1 MEIVQMFIVTLFEI
15 SCFMILWCKFS
26 LNKDKKILNNLCIIV
41 FYSIVQTIVSFLFS
55 YYGIIISYVI
65 FVLLICFFYG
75 KSFIEASVEIC
86 IYSIVIIILQL
97 TTIYILKIFVESFDY
112 IFFKFKLSVQAIIL
126 LFSIIV
132 SYYGPNK
139 KIYNITEI
147 TSRIVYYIV
156 LNFVWYILIFKI
168 IWQYNKSLILNN
180 MMTFIAMFAVVVI
193 LNFFLCY
200 YIAKVS
206 EEKKIIEMH
215 EKYDPIVENIIEEIR
230 AKQHDFKNYL
240 NTINGIIQVSKEEEL
255 KSILLKYI
263 KSVNCSIKRIDDI
276 MYIDNSIVRAIIYS
290 KCCEAEKKHINF
302 SYYINNDLF
311 IWKLKEYELSDILNN
326 ILNNAFE
333 AVSGHSDKSV
343 ILKIFKNEN
352 KNIIE
357 IKNSAISLAI
367 PSVNEI
373 FNRGF
378 SNKAEKNRG
387 YGLYNIKKILQ
398 CNGGNIELSFDN
410 YYVCFKISI

>member
-1 MEIVQMFIVTLFEI
+1 
-15 SCFMILWCKFS
+15 
-26 LNKDKKILNNLCIIV
+26 
-41 FYSIVQTIVSFLFS
+41 
-55 YYGIIISYVI
+55 
-65 FVLLICFFYG
+65 
-75 KSFIEASVEIC
+75 
-86 IYSIVIIILQL
+86 
-97 TTIYILKIFVESFDY
+97 
-112 IFFKFKLSVQAIIL
+112 
-126 LFSIIV
+126 
-132 SYYGPNK
+132 
-139 KIYNITEI
+139 
-147 TSRIVYYIV
+147 
-156 LNFVWYILIFKI
+156 
-168 IWQYNKSLILNN
+168 
-180 MMTFIAMFAVVVI
+180 MTFIAMFAVVVI